1 MEAYLYI
8 IAILGGF
15 VAGVMNALAG
25 FGSAVTLGIMI
36 EFMGL
41 PANLANGT
49 NRINMLSQT
58 SLSTLAYYRQ
68 GKLKFGK
75 CWYVVLA
82 TIIGALVGVYLAVII
97 SNDAFKAFY
106 RYMLLVMFLIIL
118 VNPKRWIRET
128 DDDFKLSKW
137 ISIPLF
143 LLLGIL
149 GGFIQMGFGLFALFI
164 LVLLSR
170 YNIIEANA
178 IKVAIIAI
186 YTLII
191 LIIFHFQ
198 GLVDWKIGLIFA
210 IGQGT
215 GGYLAAHISAKYK
228 NADKY
233 VYWVLVVIVAVIL
246 MRSFGVINWVGSLFG

>member
-1 MEAYLYI
+1 MEPYLYI
-8 IAILGGF
+8 VAILGGF

-36 EFMGL
+36 EFIGL

-49 NRINMLSQT
+49 NRINMFTQT
-58 SLSTLAYYRQ
+58 SLSTLAYHRQ
-68 GKLKFGK
+68 GKLRLNKS
-75 CWYVVLA
+75 WPIIIA
-82 TIIGALVGVYLAVII
+82 TTIGALVGVYLAIVI
-97 SNDAFKAFY
+97 SNETFKEFY
-106 RYMLLVMFLIIL
+106 RYLLLVMFLIIL

-128 DDDFKLSKW
+128 DDDYKLSIW

-143 LLLGIL
+143 LCLGVL

-186 YTLII
+186 YTLVI
-191 LIIFHFQ
+191 LIIFHLQ
-198 GLVDWKIGLIFA
+198 GLVDWRIGLLFA

-215 GGYLAAHISAKYK
+215 GGYLAAHLSAKYRK
-228 NADKY
+228 ADKW
-233 VYWVLVVIVAVIL
+233 VYRLLVVIVAVIL
-246 MRSFGVINWVGSLFG
+246 FRSFDVIGWIQAF

>member
-1 MEAYLYI
+1 MEPYLYI

-41 PANLANGT
+41 PGNLANGT
-49 NRINMLSQT
+49 NRINMFTQS

-68 GKLKFGK
+68 DKLNLRRSWF
-75 CWYVVLA
+75 
-82 TIIGALVGVYLAVII
+82 IITASMVGALIGVYLAIKI
-97 SNDAFKAFY
+97 SNEGFREIY
-106 RYMLLVMFLIIL
+106 RYMLLLIFVIIL

-128 DDDFKLSKW
+128 DDNFKLSRW
-137 ISIPLF
+137 ISIPAF
-143 LLLGIL
+143 LLLGVL
-149 GGFIQMGFGLFALFI
+149 GGFIQMGFGLFALFV

-186 YTLII
+186 YTLVI

-210 IGQGT
+210 IGQGI
-215 GGYLAAHISAKYK
+215 GGYLAAHLSAKYK
-228 NADKY
+228 NADRY
-233 VYWVLVVIVAVIL
+233 VYWILVVIVAVIL
-246 MRSFGVINWVGSLFG
+246 MRSFSIIAWIGSLFG